1 VHEHVGEGIALRS
14 TTAILALVVGATLS
28 LTGVT
33 AAQGAQ
39 PTFVITTVQDAVHP
53 PHTPPTGT
61 FQGVGL
67 VGCTS
72 GTYAD
77 SLVFFTPPGT
87 RVVVDETY
95 SCAGGASFT
104 ARMAL
109 HIAATAPDG
118 TQTAEGTWRIVA
130 SDTGLAGSGDLSGL
144 ATGCSPIGAVFADC
158 TGSTGRIVG
167 NAR

>member
-1 VHEHVGEGIALRS
+1 MRS
-14 TTAILALVVGATLS
+14 RTATLALVIGAALS
-28 LTGVT
+28 LTGLT
-33 AAQGAQ
+33 PAQGAQ
-39 PTFVITTVQDAVHP
+39 PTFVIATVQDAVHP

-61 FQGVGL
+61 FEAAGL
-67 VGCTS
+67 AGCYS

-77 SLVFFTPPGT
+77 SLVYFTPPGT

-95 SCAGGASFT
+95 SCGSGATFT

-109 HIAATAPDG
+109 HVAATAPDG
-118 TQTAEGTWRIVA
+118 TQAVEGTWRIVA

-158 TGSTGRIVG
+158 TGASGRIVG
-167 NAR
+167 SVK

>member
-1 VHEHVGEGIALRS
+1 LRS
-14 TTAILALVVGATLS
+14 TTATLALVVGAILS
-28 LTGVT
+28 LAGI
-33 AAQGAQ
+33 APAQGAQ
-39 PTFVITTVQDAVHP
+39 PTFVISAVQDGVHP

-61 FQGVGL
+61 FQAVGL
-67 VGCTS
+67 AGCPS

-77 SLVFFTPPGT
+77 SLVYFTPPGT

-95 SCAGGASFT
+95 SCVGGATFT

-144 ATGCSPIGAVFADC
+144 ATGCSPIGAVFAEC
-158 TGSTGRIVG
+158 AGSTGRIVG
-167 NAR
+167 QVK

>member
-1 VHEHVGEGIALRS
+1 MKHWGGIALRS
-14 TTAILALVVGATLS
+14 TTAILALVVAATLS

-33 AAQGAQ
+33 TAQSAQ
-39 PTFVITTVQDAVHP
+39 ATFVITTVQDAVHP

-61 FQGVGL
+61 FEAVGL
-67 VGCTS
+67 AGCPS

-77 SLVFFTPPGT
+77 SMVYFTPPGT

-95 SCAGGASFT
+95 SCVGGATFT

-109 HIAATAPDG
+109 HIAPTAPDG
-118 TQTAEGTWRIVA
+118 TQVAEGTWRIVA

-144 ATGCSPIGAVFADC
+144 ATGCSPIGAVFAEC
-158 TGSTGRIVG
+158 TASTGRVVG
-167 NAR
+167 MVK

>member
-1 VHEHVGEGIALRS
+1 MRS
-14 TTAILALVVGATLS
+14 TTATLAIVVGATLS

-33 AAQGAQ
+33 TAQAAQ
-39 PTFVITTVQDAVHP
+39 PTFVITAVQDAVHP

-61 FQGVGL
+61 FEAVGL
-67 VGCTS
+67 AGCPS

-77 SLVFFTPPGT
+77 SLVRFSPPGT

-95 SCAGGASFT
+95 SCVGGATFT

-109 HIAATAPDG
+109 HIAATGPDG
-118 TQTAEGTWRIVA
+118 TQAAEGTWRIVA
-130 SDTGLAGSGDLSGL
+130 SDTGLGGSGDLSGL
-144 ATGCSPIGAVFADC
+144 STGCSPIGAVFAEC

-167 NAR
+167 KVK

>member
-1 VHEHVGEGIALRS
+1 LRS
-14 TTAILALVVGATLS
+14 TPATLALLVGATLS
-28 LTGVT
+28 LTGVA

-39 PTFVITTVQDAVHP
+39 PTFVVTTVQDAVHP

-61 FQGVGL
+61 FEAVGL
-67 VGCTS
+67 AGCPS

-77 SLVFFTPPGT
+77 SLVYFTPPGT

-95 SCAGGASFT
+95 SCVGGATFT

-118 TQTAEGTWRIVA
+118 TQAAEGSWRIVA

-144 ATGCSPIGAVFADC
+144 STGCSPIGAVFADC
-158 TGSTGRIVG
+158 IASTGRIVG
-167 NAR
+167 NVK

>member
-1 VHEHVGEGIALRS
+1 LRS
-14 TTAILALVVGATLS
+14 TPATLALLVGATLS
-28 LTGVT
+28 HTGVA
-33 AAQGAQ
+33 AAQAAQ
-39 PTFVITTVQDAVHP
+39 PTFVVTTVQDAGHP

-61 FQGVGL
+61 FEAVGL
-67 VGCTS
+67 AGCPS

-77 SLVFFTPPGT
+77 SLVYFTPPGT

-95 SCAGGASFT
+95 SCVGGATFT

-118 TQTAEGTWRIVA
+118 TQAAEGSWRIVA

-144 ATGCSPIGAVFADC
+144 STGCSPIGAVFADC
-158 TGSTGRIVG
+158 IASTGRIVG
-167 NAR
+167 NVK